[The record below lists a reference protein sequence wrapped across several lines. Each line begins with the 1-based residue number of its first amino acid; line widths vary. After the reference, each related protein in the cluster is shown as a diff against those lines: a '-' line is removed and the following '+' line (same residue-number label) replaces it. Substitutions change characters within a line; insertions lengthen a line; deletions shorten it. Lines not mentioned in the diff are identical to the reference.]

1 MQNTFTRGQL
11 LMRAGEVRSW
21 QVTRPVCLQIRSG
34 RVWVTI
40 EGGSTDYWL
49 SGGQSLDLPG
59 AGLVVIESVNGAS
72 KLQVG
77 LCRRH
82 WLRRLGRLGQ
92 ALLAPAL
99 SLVTRRNSAATPAN
113 SPQSCSR

>member
-1 MQNTFTRGQL
+1 MQNIFTRRQIRLQSGDVTSL
-11 LMRAGEVRSW
+11 
-21 QVTRPVCLQIRSG
+21 QVTRPVCLQVSSG

-59 AGLVVIESVNGAS
+59 QGLVVIESVNIAS

-82 WLRRLGRLGQ
+82 WAVRLARGLTRGLNAMMRRFGNRTKIAEAPGSCGR
-92 ALLAPAL
+92 
-99 SLVTRRNSAATPAN
+99 
-113 SPQSCSR
+113 